1 VPIHF
6 CVFKNILSL
15 ASPVFADM
23 FSIPSPSPPSENPY
37 DEVQVV
43 PLSEH
48 STALDIALRHIY
60 PVQRTPGT
68 DTLHFASILAEFSRK
83 YQVEVLYSFIIIYL
97 RDGIE
102 RDPVGVYAIA
112 TAYGYDDIGADAA
125 RSCLNIPFSDLQ
137 SSYMRYAT
145 AEHISELFKFHVA
158 CGQVASALASS
169 LADHTWSLSL
179 AANGTGGSQGSCR
192 ACLVP
197 DFVNQTSI
205 SESGFH
211 NCNAEDYDK
220 EFSGPFCVWNYFHRS
235 ALVLAHHPTP
245 EAVTT
250 RAFVLLQADDCTCTR
265 AMALR
270 AVMIELSFSS
280 GRAIKHAIERV
291 SLVVLLYH
299 CPCLYIMMAGSL
311 TQGRSR
317 ETGSE

>member
-1 VPIHF
+1 
-6 CVFKNILSL
+6 
-15 ASPVFADM
+15 
-23 FSIPSPSPPSENPY
+23 
-37 DEVQVV
+37 
-43 PLSEH
+43 
-48 STALDIALRHIY
+48 
-60 PVQRTPGT
+60 
-68 DTLHFASILAEFSRK
+68 
-83 YQVEVLYSFIIIYL
+83 
-97 RDGIE
+97 
-102 RDPVGVYAIA
+102 
-112 TAYGYDDIGADAA
+112 
-125 RSCLNIPFSDLQ
+125 
-137 SSYMRYAT
+137 MRYAT

-179 AANGTGGSQGSCR
+179 AANGTGGSQCSCR
-192 ACLVP
+192 ECLVP

-205 SESGFH
+205 GESGFR

-250 RAFVLLQADDCTCTR
+250 RAFVLLQAGDCTCTR

-311 TQGRSR
+311 TQGCFR